1 MSAEMNAWL
10 IDVTTQFDDFLYTYI
25 LVILLVFCAVYFT
38 VRTRFVQIRYIKD
51 MFTQLTEKRHVEGE
65 KSIPSFQAMMVST
78 ASRVGTGNIAGIATA
93 VATGGPGAIFWMWLM
108 ALLGA
113 ASAFVE
119 STLAQIW
126 KVRGKEGEF
135 RGGPAYYIQ
144 QALGQRWLGIVFAV
158 LLIICYAYG
167 FNGLQA
173 YNMASAL
180 EYYIPDYA
188 TNGTAVALGIVLMVM
203 TAFVIFG
210 GSKRISIISSILVPI
225 MAVAYLALGIGITIA
240 NINLLPEAFGYI
252 FQSAFDFQSI
262 FGGFAGSVVVLG
274 LKRGLFSN
282 EAGMGS
288 APNAAATA
296 SVSHPCKQGLVQTL
310 SVYLDTMLVCTCSA
324 FIVLIFFVKQ
334 GGTFGDLN
342 GMPLVQ
348 MAINSSVGELGI
360 HVVTFAIFC
369 FAFSSLIGNY
379 FYAEGNIRF
388 ITKSKTVLTVFRF
401 TCLAAIMVGCLN
413 NFTLAWNFAD
423 ITMAFMAMVNLVAI
437 FLLGKWAFM
446 ALDDYTR
453 QRKAGKNPV
462 FVAENIPGLP
472 ATQCWHVGEDD
483 LKHVGP
489 EPVREYFEEAIDAD
503 AEDVGLK

>member
-10 IDVTTQFDDFLYTYI
+10 IDVTTQISDFLYTYI
-25 LVILLVFCAVYFT
+25 LVILLVFCAIYFT
-38 VRTRFVQIRYIKD
+38 VRTRGVQIRYIKD
-51 MFTQLTEKRHVEGE
+51 MFTQLTEKKHVDGE
-65 KSIPSFQAMMVST
+65 KSISSFQAMMVST

-93 VATGGPGAIFWMWLM
+93 VALGGPGAIFWMWLM

-126 KVRGKEGEF
+126 KVRGKDGEF

-210 GSKRISIISSILVPI
+210 GSKRISIISSILVPV

-274 LKRGLFSN
+274 IKRGLFSN

-348 MAINSSVGELGI
+348 MAINSSVGEIGI

-388 ITKSKTVLTVFRF
+388 ITKSKTVLTVFRI

-423 ITMAFMAMVNLVAI
+423 ITMAFMAMVNLIAI
-437 FLLGKWAFM
+437 FLLGKWAFK

-503 AEDVGLK
+503 AEDVGLR

>member
-1 MSAEMNAWL
+1 MDFNEWL
-10 IDVTTQFDDFLYTYI
+10 VGFTGELSGFLYTYI
-25 LVILLVFCAVYFT
+25 LLLLLVVVGVYFT
-38 VRTRFVQIRYIKD
+38 IRTKAVQLRYLKD
-51 MFTQLTEKRHVEGE
+51 MFSQLTEKKHVEGE
-65 KSIPSFQAMMVST
+65 RSISSFQALMVST
-78 ASRVGTGNIAGIATA
+78 ASRVGTGNIAGVATA
-93 VATGGPGAIFWMWLM
+93 IATGGPGAVFWMGLM
-108 ALLGA
+108 AIVGA

-126 KVRGKEGEF
+126 KVRGKDGEF

-210 GSKRISIISSILVPI
+210 GSKRISIISSILVPV

-240 NINLLPEAFGYI
+240 NIGLLPEAFGYI
-252 FQSAFDFQSI
+252 FQSAFDFESI

-274 LKRGLFSN
+274 IKRGLFSN

-348 MAINSSVGELGI
+348 MAINSSVGEIGI

-388 ITKSKTVLTVFRF
+388 ITKSKTVLTVFRI

-437 FLLGKWAFM
+437 LLLGKWAFK

-462 FVAENIPGLP
+462 FVAENIEGLP

-483 LKHVGP
+483 LKHLGP
-489 EPVREYFEEAIDAD
+489 QPVREYFEEAIDAD
-503 AEDVGLK
+503 AADVGLK

>member
-1 MSAEMNAWL
+1 MDTLVS
-10 IDVTTQFDDFLYTYI
+10 VTGEISGFMYTYI
-25 LVILLVFCAVYFT
+25 LVFLLVFCAIYFT
-38 VRTRFVQIRYIKD
+38 VRTKGVQIRYIKD
-51 MFTQLTEKRHVEGE
+51 MFTQLTERRHVEGK
-65 KSIPSFQAMMVST
+65 KSISSFQALMVST

-93 VATGGPGAIFWMWLM
+93 VATGGPGAVFWMWIM

-135 RGGPAYYIQ
+135 RGGPAYYIE
-144 QALGQRWLGIVFAV
+144 QALGKRWLGVLFAI

-173 YNMASAL
+173 FNMASAL

-188 TNGTAVALGIVLMVM
+188 TNGTAVALGIVLVVM

-210 GSKRISIISSILVPI
+210 GSKRISVITSIIVPV
-225 MAVAYLALGIGITIA
+225 MALAYIGLGIAITLM
-240 NINLLPEAFGYI
+240 NLDQLPAVFAYI
-252 FQSAFDFQSI
+252 GESAFDFQSI

-274 LKRGLFSN
+274 IKRGLFSN

-296 SVSHPCKQGLVQTL
+296 SVSHPVKQGLVQSL
-310 SVYLDTMLVCTCSA
+310 SVYIDTLLVCTCSA
-324 FIVLIFFVKQ
+324 FMVLIFYVKS
-334 GGTFGDLN
+334 GGSFGELN

-348 MAINSSVGELGI
+348 MAVNSAVGEIGI
-360 HVVTFAIFC
+360 HFVTFAIFA

-379 FYAEGNIRF
+379 FYAESNIRF
-388 ITKSKTVLTVFRF
+388 IKNSPVLLTIFRL

-413 NFTLAWNFAD
+413 SFDLAWNLAD
-423 ITMAFMAMVNLVAI
+423 ITMGFMAIVNLVAI
-437 FLLGKWAFM
+437 LLLGKWAFK

-453 QRKAGKNPV
+453 QKKAGQDPV
-462 FVAENIPGLP
+462 FVADTIEGMP
-472 ATQCWHVGEDD
+472 ATQCWHIGEDD
-483 LKHVGP
+483 LKTVGP
-489 EPVREYFEEAIDAD
+489 QPVVEYFEQAIDASGD
-503 AEDVGLK
+503 SFGSLK

>member
-1 MSAEMNAWL
+1 MDFNAWL

-25 LVILLVFCAVYFT
+25 LVILLVFVGIYFT
-38 VRTRFVQIRYIKD
+38 IRTRFVQIRYIKD

-65 KSIPSFQAMMVST
+65 KSISSFQAMMVST

-93 VATGGPGAIFWMWLM
+93 VALGGPGAIFWMWLM
-108 ALLGA
+108 ALFGA

-126 KVRGKEGEF
+126 KVRGKDGEF
-135 RGGPAYYIQ
+135 RGGPAYYIE
-144 QALGQRWLGIVFAV
+144 QALGQRWLGVVFAV

-203 TAFVIFG
+203 TGFVIFG
-210 GSKRISIISSILVPI
+210 GSKRISVISSILVPI
-225 MAVAYLALGIGITIA
+225 MAVAYLALGVGITIT
-240 NINLLPEAFGYI
+240 NLNLLPEAFGYI
-252 FQSAFDFQSI
+252 FASAFDFQSI
-262 FGGFAGSVVVLG
+262 FGGFAGSVIVLG
-274 LKRGLFSN
+274 IKRGLFSN

-310 SVYLDTMLVCTCSA
+310 SVYIDTMLVCTCSA
-324 FIVLIFFVKQ
+324 FIVLIFFVKE

-348 MAINSSVGELGI
+348 MAINSSVGEIGI

-388 ITKSKTVLTVFRF
+388 ITKSKVVLTVFRI

-423 ITMAFMAMVNLVAI
+423 ITMAFMAIVNLVAI
-437 FLLGKWAFM
+437 FLLGKWAFK
-446 ALDDYTR
+446 ALDDYAR
-453 QRKAGKNPV
+453 QRNAGKNPV
-462 FVAENIPGLP
+462 FVAESIEGLP
-472 ATQCWHVGEDD
+472 ATQCWHVGEGD

-489 EPVREYFEEAIDAD
+489 APVREYFEEAIDAD
-503 AEDVGLK
+503 GEDVGLK